1 MRGEKARTEERKMAL
16 EWAEARQCQGHLIE
30 EGERL

>member
-1 MRGEKARTEERKMAL
+1 MRGEQARTEERKMAP
-16 EWAEARQCQGHLIE
+16 EWAEVRLGHLIE